1 MKRIVAGILAHVD
14 AGKTTLS
21 EALLYATGQVR
32 KLGRVDHGDAF
43 LDTDAMERQRG
54 ITIFTEPA
62 VIATP
67 DLTITLL
74 DTPGHVDFSAE
85 TERTLAVLDYAILVI
100 SGADGIQGHTETLWR
115 LLNRY
120 QVPTFVF
127 VNKMDAPGADK
138 TQLLA
143 QLKKRFSDGCVDF
156 TEPIDG
162 ERMEEIAMQ
171 NETAMDAYLD
181 TETVPDETIRAMI
194 ARRELFPCYFGS
206 ALKMDGI
213 EQFVAGFERFAQ
225 EPQYNDEFGAR
236 IYKVSHDAQGNRLTW
251 LKVTG
256 GELKAKMMLS
266 GTAHAGDADAVAEDG
281 QWHEKA
287 DQVRVYSGAKST
299 TVDTVPAGTICA
311 VTGLTQTFP
320 GEGLGMERDAGSPV
334 LQPVLTY
341 TLEPGEC
348 DIHKCLVALR
358 ELEDEDP
365 LLHVVWQSR
374 LEEVHLQL
382 MGAVQLEIIQ
392 QIMHDRFGLDVTFG
406 PGSILYKE
414 TIAAPIEGIGHF
426 EPLRHYAETHVLLEP
441 LPQDSGMAYATVCSE
456 DVLDRNWQ
464 RLILTH
470 LAEKC
475 HRGVLTGAPLTDV
488 KITLLAGRAHV
499 KHTEG
504 GDFRQATWRAVR
516 QGLMQAE
523 SVLLEPYYAFRIEI
537 PAEQIGRAISDVRL
551 MSGTFSSPETH
562 GDMAVLTGRA
572 PVATMRDYPAEV
584 AAYTR
589 GRGRISCSVAGYD
602 TCHNAQE
609 VIAESGYDPTRD
621 LDNTPDS
628 VFCAHGA
635 GTVIPW
641 DRVRDYMHIDTGFG
655 KAETQT
661 PPPAPRMFRRRF
673 DLDDRELEEILQ
685 REFGPIRRSQY
696 AAPVRNAAPGADETE
711 RAELFHPRRER
722 VIVDGYNVIFAWDE
736 LRALADSGHIDAA
749 RERLMDA
756 LSNYAAF
763 TRREVVV
770 VFDGYRV
777 PGGQGEKFDR
787 SGLHVVFTRQGE
799 TADAYMEK
807 LADEIGKNESVR
819 VVTSDALIQLTALRA
834 GVLRMSAREF
844 RQELA
849 QVAQQLEAAIRDING
864 R

>member
-1 MKRIVAGILAHVD
+1 MNNRKFALSMIMKFSILALQFGFFAMVLFQYYGPRLFRRADSIGYAVTLILYAIVYVALGNLFRAFKITDYSIAETIFSQFLSFGMADLLLYGEFCMIRHNYVNLIPGILTVLCQLLAAACWALV
-14 AGKTTLS
+14 GKRFTI
-21 EALLYATGQVR
+21 
-32 KLGRVDHGDAF
+32 AF
-43 LDTDAMERQRG
+43 GKPEKT
-54 ITIFTEPA
+54 
-62 VIATP
+62 
-67 DLTITLL
+67 
-74 DTPGHVDFSAE
+74 
-85 TERTLAVLDYAILVI
+85 LVI

-127 VNKMDAPGADK
+127 VNKMDSPGADK

-225 EPQYNDEFGAR
+225 EPQYNGEFGAR

-441 LPQDSGMAYATVCSE
+441 LPQGSGMAHATVCSE

-464 RLILTH
+464 RLIMQHFQEREH
-470 LAEKC
+470 L
-475 HRGVLTGAPLTDV
+475 GVLTGSPITDMR
-488 KITLLAGRAHV
+488 ITLLTGRAHL

-504 GDFRQATWRAVR
+504 GDFRQATYRAIR
-516 QGLMQAE
+516 QGLMEAKKKGDCR
-523 SVLLEPYYAFRIEI
+523 LLEPWYGFRLEVPQDMVGHAMADI
-537 PAEQIGRAISDVRL
+537 QR
-551 MSGTFSSPETH
+551 MSGTFDTPT
-562 GDMAVLTGRA
+562 GDGEYMVLNGTA
-572 PVATMRDYPAEV
+572 PVSEMRDYAMDV
-584 AAYTR
+584 NAYTH
-589 GRGRISCSVAGYD
+589 GRGHLSCVFAGYQP
-602 TCHNAQE
+602 CHNADE
-609 VIAESGYDPTRD
+609 VIENMAYDPESD
-621 LDNTPDS
+621 LENTPDS

-635 GTVIPW
+635 GYPVKWYKVPEFMHL
-641 DRVRDYMHIDTGFG
+641 DY
-655 KAETQT
+655 
-661 PPPAPRMFRRRF
+661 
-673 DLDDRELEEILQ
+673 
-685 REFGPIRRSQY
+685 
-696 AAPVRNAAPGADETE
+696 
-711 RAELFHPRRER
+711 
-722 VIVDGYNVIFAWDE
+722 AWD
-736 LRALADSGHIDAA
+736 GM
-749 RERLMDA
+749 RE
-756 LSNYAAF
+756 
-763 TRREVVV
+763 
-770 VFDGYRV
+770 
-777 PGGQGEKFDR
+777 
-787 SGLHVVFTRQGE
+787 
-799 TADAYMEK
+799 
-807 LADEIGKNESVR
+807 
-819 VVTSDALIQLTALRA
+819 
-834 GVLRMSAREF
+834 
-844 RQELA
+844 
-849 QVAQQLEAAIRDING
+849 
-864 R
+864 